1 MFLGAVTSFRSSS
14 FLLVKLI
21 LLIGDREVGHKYK
34 NFGEN
39 NIAMLFSPKFLRL
52 NQIHRDIVGLLID
65 RSYLIARIN
74 N

>member
-1 MFLGAVTSFRSSS
+1 MELLRDFVAAL

-39 NIAMLFSPKFLRL
+39 NIAMPFSPKLLRL
-52 NQIHRDIVGLLID
+52 NQIYRDIVGLLSD

>member
-1 MFLGAVTSFRSSS
+1 MFLGAVTRFRSSS
-14 FLLVKLI
+14 FFACKVN

-39 NIAMLFSPKFLRL
+39 NIAMLFSPKFLGL
-52 NQIHRDIVGLLID
+52 NQIYRDIVGLLID

>member
-1 MFLGAVTSFRSSS
+1 ME
-14 FLLVKLI
+14 LLRDFVAALFSCKVN
-21 LLIGDREVGHKYK
+21 LLIGDREVGRKYK

-39 NIAMLFSPKFLRL
+39 NIAMLFSPKLLRL

>member
-14 FLLVKLI
+14 FFVRKVN
-21 LLIGDREVGHKYK
+21 LLIGDREVGRKYK

-39 NIAMLFSPKFLRL
+39 NIAMLFSPKFLGL
-52 NQIHRDIVGLLID
+52 KQIYRDIVGLLID

>member
-1 MFLGAVTSFRSSS
+1 MELLRDFVAALFLF
-14 FLLVKLI
+14 VKLI

-39 NIAMLFSPKFLRL
+39 NITMLFSPKFLRL

>member
-1 MFLGAVTSFRSSS
+1 MELLRDFVAAL

-39 NIAMLFSPKFLRL
+39 NIAMLFSPKFLGL
-52 NQIHRDIVGLLID
+52 KQIYRDIVGLLID

>member
-1 MFLGAVTSFRSSS
+1 MFIGAVTRFRSSS
-14 FLLVKLI
+14 FFACKGN

-52 NQIHRDIVGLLID
+52 NQIYRDIIGLFID

>member
-1 MFLGAVTSFRSSS
+1 MFLGAVTRFRSSS
-14 FLLVKLI
+14 FFACKVNW
-21 LLIGDREVGHKYK
+21 LIGDREEGHKYK

-39 NIAMLFSPKFLRL
+39 NIAMLFSPKLLRL

-65 RSYLIARIN
+65 RSYRIARIN

>member
-1 MFLGAVTSFRSSS
+1 MELLRAFVAAL

-39 NIAMLFSPKFLRL
+39 NITMLFSPKLLRL

>member
-1 MFLGAVTSFRSSS
+1 MELLRDFVAAL

-39 NIAMLFSPKFLRL
+39 NIAMLFSPKLLCL
-52 NQIHRDIVGLLID
+52 NQIYRDIVGLLSD
-65 RSYLIARIN
+65 RSYLIARIDN
-74 N
+74 

>member
-1 MFLGAVTSFRSSS
+1 ME
-14 FLLVKLI
+14 LLRDFVAAFFACKVNW
-21 LLIGDREVGHKYK
+21 LIGDREEGHKYK

-39 NIAMLFSPKFLRL
+39 NIAMLFSPKLLRL

>member
-1 MFLGAVTSFRSSS
+1 MELLRDFVAAL
-14 FLLVKLI
+14 FLLVKLS
-21 LLIGDREVGHKYK
+21 LLIGDREVGRKYK

-39 NIAMLFSPKFLRL
+39 NITMLFSPKYLGL
-52 NQIHRDIVGLLID
+52 NQIYRDIVGLLID

>member
-1 MFLGAVTSFRSSS
+1 MELLRDFVAAL

-39 NIAMLFSPKFLRL
+39 NIVMLFSPKLLCL
-52 NQIHRDIVGLLID
+52 NQIYRDIVGLLSD
-65 RSYLIARIN
+65 RSYLIARIDN
-74 N
+74 